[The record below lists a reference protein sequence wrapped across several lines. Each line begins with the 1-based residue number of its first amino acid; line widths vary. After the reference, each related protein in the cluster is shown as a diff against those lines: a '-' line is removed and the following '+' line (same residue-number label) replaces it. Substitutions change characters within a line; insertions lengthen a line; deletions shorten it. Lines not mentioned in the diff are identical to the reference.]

1 MAARVDNEFTS
12 LLPEGDVH
20 PYRTGA
26 WRPQTKEWTAT
37 AMAVEG
43 RIPDDF
49 AGTYLRNTEN
59 PLVPGVGRYHPFDGD
74 GMIHSITFGNGEA
87 TYRNRFV
94 RTKGLAAELAN
105 GGPLWAGLA
114 ESPKKAVRGDG
125 WGARTR
131 MKDASSTD
139 VVVHRGIALSSFYQC
154 GDLYRLD
161 PRTLD
166 DMGTESWRGAF
177 PAEGV
182 SAHTK
187 VDEATGELLF
197 FNYSTAAPY
206 MHFGVVSGQG
216 ELVHY
221 VDVPL
226 PGPRLPHDMC
236 FTENFAI
243 LNDCPLFWDEDLLKK
258 DVYANRFHRDM
269 PMRLG
274 VIPRRGSSSDI
285 KWFDCDATYVLH
297 WINAYEDG
305 DEVVVDGYFQYDPSP
320 TLPPEA
326 TIDERL
332 FRYLD
337 LYAMQSRPYRWRLN
351 MRTGTVKEGPLSDT
365 ITEFGVIN
373 GAVSGR
379 RHETT
384 YCIIPTEGW
393 FMFEGLI
400 RHDIS
405 TGHETRFHLP
415 EGEYCSEAVFAPR
428 IGATAEDDGYVLT
441 FTIDVQNDRSD
452 CAIFDARDIAAGP
465 LARVRL
471 PERIC
476 SGTHACWTNLV

>member
-1 MAARVDNEFTS
+1 
-12 LLPEGDVH
+12 
-20 PYRTGA
+20 
-26 WRPQTKEWTAT
+26 
-37 AMAVEG
+37 
-43 RIPDDF
+43 
-49 AGTYLRNTEN
+49 
-59 PLVPGVGRYHPFDGD
+59 
-74 GMIHSITFGNGEA
+74 
-87 TYRNRFV
+87 
-94 RTKGLAAELAN
+94 
-105 GGPLWAGLA
+105 
-114 ESPKKAVRGDG
+114 
-125 WGARTR
+125 
-131 MKDASSTD
+131 
-139 VVVHRGIALSSFYQC
+139 VVHRGIALSSFYQC

-166 DMGTESWRGAF
+166 DMGTESWNGAF
-177 PAEGV
+177 PVEGV

-206 MHFGVVSGQG
+206 MHYGVVSAAG

-258 DVYANRFHRDM
+258 DVYANRYHRDM

-274 VIPRRGSSSDI
+274 VIPRRGTSSEV

-297 WINAYEDG
+297 WINAFEDG

-320 TLPPEA
+320 TLPPDA

-351 MRTGTVKEGPLSDT
+351 MRTGAVKEGPLSDT

-373 GAVSGR
+373 GAVGGR
-379 RHETT
+379 KYDTT
-384 YCIIPTEGW
+384 YCVIPTEGW

-405 TGHETRFHLP
+405 TGRETRFHLP

-428 IGATAEDDGYVLT
+428 IGATAEDDGYVIT
-441 FTIDVQNDRSD
+441 FTIDVPNDRSD

-465 LARVRL
+465 VARVRL
-471 PERIC
+471 PERIS
-476 SGTHACWTNLV
+476 SGTHACWTNAA